1 MGFEIVHCKRFS
13 IENFLNW
20 QFLGDLRQRFGQEYF
35 LSPGDDDH
43 EGRLPMGS
51 VLAINANILN
61 LLHFK
66 KLKKSDY
73 ILKIMYVGPVMGRNY
88 NQLILS

>member
-35 LSPGDDDH
+35 LSPGDDDY
-43 EGRLPMGS
+43 EGRLPVGLELLVDKPTS
-51 VLAINANILN
+51 CKKFIL
-61 LLHFK
+61 LLIF
-66 KLKKSDY
+66 
-73 ILKIMYVGPVMGRNY
+73 
-88 NQLILS
+88 